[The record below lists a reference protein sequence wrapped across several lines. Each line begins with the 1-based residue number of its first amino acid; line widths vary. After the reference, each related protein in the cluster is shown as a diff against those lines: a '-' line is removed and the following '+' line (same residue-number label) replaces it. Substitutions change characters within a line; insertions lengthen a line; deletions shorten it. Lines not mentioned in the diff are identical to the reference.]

1 LDAEG
6 KRRQERELRDATE
19 RLTRRTGVGDENTAP
34 KGAGLS
40 DEDFFCDDDADM
52 HVTGRTTRTKSAW
65 TSKEGGMAE
74 TLSSLH
80 PQLREVALRSTS
92 ADTKG
97 GLDYNGDPDAKLD
110 FTSGVLTKIKE
121 SAVTAEIVAT
131 VKRAMLA
138 FGDAARLEKVYL
150 MLKQQG
156 DDDDLRGEAGEEEF
170 EELTRLRR
178 GGEEACLRCA
188 FDEIRLKR
196 CADTSAAAGSN
207 TKCNRLKVRDAML
220 TLLCIDMT
228 FDQFDRMFRACNRS
242 RDSDLD
248 LGEFV
253 IAFGAKGAQAQAA
266 SAGQVARVQVPLPPS
281 RHPRHPPVMLLL
293 LLTPPPWR
301 APAQASLSNLWVAL
315 EARGMDLAKAFTELD
330 GNHR

>member
-1 LDAEG
+1 
-6 KRRQERELRDATE
+6 
-19 RLTRRTGVGDENTAP
+19 
-34 KGAGLS
+34 
-40 DEDFFCDDDADM
+40 
-52 HVTGRTTRTKSAW
+52 
-65 TSKEGGMAE
+65 MAE

-281 RHPRHPPVMLLL
+281 RHPRHPPAMLLL

-315 EARGMDLAKAFTELD
+315 EARGMDLDKAFTELD